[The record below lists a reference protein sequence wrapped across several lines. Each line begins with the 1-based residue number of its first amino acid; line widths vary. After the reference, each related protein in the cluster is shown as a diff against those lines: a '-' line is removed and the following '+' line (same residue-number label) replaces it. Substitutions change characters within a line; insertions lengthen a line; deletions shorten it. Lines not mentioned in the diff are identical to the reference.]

1 MLRPGSRRLRIQ
13 LAIAMARR
21 QASKHRPLSPDWDA
35 AIGRVEDLERERWHL
50 DHPGSPPS
58 APSPGAEASQA

>member
-1 MLRPGSRRLRIQ
+1 
-13 LAIAMARR
+13 MARR

-50 DHPGSPPS
+50 DHPDEARADPGSPPS
-58 APSPGAEASQA
+58 ASSAGAETAQA